1 MKAMEYAQMMQE
13 AREESAALE
22 DSQLLVGEAIRS
34 LDVYSLHRKFFEKV
48 ITIVER
54 NCQTGSYKRTVT
66 LENGKEATHRFSWAV
81 AMMHGGTMEKYKNQF
96 DAPAPEWVMRRHPYQ
111 IHLLCDLAIE
121 SRIQLPELSFGY
133 FSPIEADKLRALRS
147 EANYMLV
154 GEIRKIYNRDW
165 LDSLREQLA
174 HARQMQSS
182 L

>member
-34 LDVYSLHRKFFEKV
+34 LETYISHRTFFEKV
-48 ITIVER
+48 IAIVER

-81 AMMHGGTMEKYKNQF
+81 AMMHGGTMGKYKNQF
-96 DAPAPEWVMRRHPYQ
+96 DAPVPEWVLRRHPYQ
-111 IHLLCDLAIE
+111 IHLLCGLAIK
-121 SRIQLPELSFGY
+121 SGIQLPELSFGY
-133 FSPIEADKLRALRS
+133 FSPVQAEKLRGLRS
-147 EANYMLV
+147 EANCMLV

-165 LDSLREQLA
+165 LDSLREQFT
-174 HARQMQSS
+174 HARQLQSS
-182 L
+182 V